1 MVPRGTGAEAREER
15 KQMGTLGTL
24 WIVAVAL
31 GAMPLLT
38 LALVASYRLGR
49 RRRRDE
55 VIVELMDD
63 DAFVRDMGA
72 LDRVRDQIK
81 KRNTRYATW
90 RRQQARESNVAAGTA
105 GTIAG
110 VEHE

>member
-1 MVPRGTGAEAREER
+1 ME
-15 KQMGTLGTL
+15 MGTL
-24 WIVAVAL
+24 WIVALAL
-31 GAMPLLT
+31 GALPLLM
-38 LALVASYRLGR
+38 LALRGSYRLGR
-49 RRRRDE
+49 CRRRDE

-72 LDRVRDQIK
+72 LDRVRGQIK

-90 RRQQARESNVAAGTA
+90 RRQQARASNVAAGTA

-110 VEHE
+110 IEHE